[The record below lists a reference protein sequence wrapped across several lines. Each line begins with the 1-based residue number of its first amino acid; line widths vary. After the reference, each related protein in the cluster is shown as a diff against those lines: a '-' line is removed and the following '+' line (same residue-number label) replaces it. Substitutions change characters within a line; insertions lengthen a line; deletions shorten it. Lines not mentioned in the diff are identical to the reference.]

1 MQVVTVSGT
10 ASEVGKTG
18 LVCALLG
25 RLPGWGAVKV
35 TRGHYRS
42 CGRDPDTCCV
52 SHLLGHRPRVF
63 AERERTAVDGKDT
76 GRYWKAGAAD
86 VRWVVAARGQE
97 HDGLQE
103 ALGHLGSLPGVVVE
117 GNRILE
123 RVTPRLAVLVAHPGQ
138 REVKS
143 SALRILDRID
153 VLFVPDEAAV
163 AKIDDPSSL
172 VGSRDGTWSWPVFG
186 PADLD
191 VLVKLIGTCLNGVS
205 TGRAQGVVCED

>member
-1 MQVVTVSGT
+1 MKVVTVSGT

-18 LVCALLG
+18 LVCELLG

-52 SHLLGHRPRVF
+52 SHLLGDRPRVF
-63 AERERTAVDGKDT
+63 ADRAVTAVDGKDT
-76 GRYWKAGAAD
+76 GRFWRAGAGD
-86 VRWVVAARGQE
+86 VRWVVASRGQE
-97 HDGLQE
+97 GRGLDE
-103 ALGHLGSLPGVVVE
+103 ALAGLAGMPGVLVE

-123 RVTPRLAVLVAHPGQ
+123 HVLPRLAVLVAHPDQ

-143 SALRILDRID
+143 SARRVLDRID
-153 VLFVPDEAAV
+153 VLFVPDGRLARTLG
-163 AKIDDPSSL
+163 DPSAL
-172 VGSRDGTWSWPVFG
+172 VASPPRSRSWPVFG

-191 VLVKLIGTCLNGVS
+191 ALAELIRG
-205 TGRAQGVVCED
+205 

>member
-1 MQVVTVSGT
+1 MLPRFENVHVVTVSGT

-18 LVCALLG
+18 LVCALLA

-52 SHLLGHRPRVF
+52 SHLLRDRARVF
-63 AERERTAVDGKDT
+63 DERSATAVDGKDT
-76 GRYWKAGAAD
+76 GRFWRAGAAD

-97 HDGLQE
+97 SEGLDQ
-103 ALGHLGSLPGVVVE
+103 ALAGLAGLPGVLVE

-123 RVTPRLAVLVAHPGQ
+123 HIRPRLAILVAHPDQ

-143 SALRILDRID
+143 SARRVLDHID
-153 VLFVPDEAAV
+153 VVYVPDDGGARE
-163 AKIDDPSSL
+163 IDDPSAL
-172 VGSRDGTWSWPVFG
+172 VGAAAGTRRWPVYG

-191 VLVKLIGTCLNGVS
+191 GLAR
-205 TGRAQGVVCED
+205 RARG